1 MDSFVPDLKE
11 NPMVVVK
18 GLLKKYCLVVNPEEL
33 PNKDRPL
40 AVVPACTMIY
50 SACACGG
57 NTSVRG
63 LEVYRCG
70 YILGSGI
77 RDGLVSARACVCV
90 CVCVCM

>member
-1 MDSFVPDLKE
+1 
-11 NPMVVVK
+11 
-18 GLLKKYCLVVNPEEL
+18 
-33 PNKDRPL
+33 
-40 AVVPACTMIY
+40 MIY

-77 RDGLVSARACVCV
+77 RDGLVSARAR
-90 CVCVCM
+90 VCMVGWLVGWLGAIMRFNS

>member
-40 AVVPACTMIY
+40 AVVPA
-50 SACACGG
+50 
-57 NTSVRG
+57 R
-63 LEVYRCG
+63 
-70 YILGSGI
+70 
-77 RDGLVSARACVCV
+77 
-90 CVCVCM
+90 